1 MCVCEHLY
9 RYKYVFLYNM
19 YIYVNSFKCYIFTM
33 MVSVVV
39 SMLFN
44 LKFSVD
50 YLYLKETL
58 MKDYSYM

>member
-1 MCVCEHLY
+1 
-9 RYKYVFLYNM
+9 M

-50 YLYLKETL
+50 VFIFKGDVNERL
-58 MKDYSYM
+58 